1 MVTGDHPITAQ
12 AIAYKVGILWTKT
25 RNDMEADNL
34 KHGRS
39 PGDRLWENPDDA
51 LAIVVPGN
59 TISVDTSQGERS
71 EASEPFGR
79 RAYELRAKRAASEAS
94 SKRSEASY

>member
-71 EASEPFGR
+71 E
-79 RAYELRAKRAASEAS
+79 RAFWKTSIRAASKAS